1 MMFQRWCCS
10 NGSTSFSASALLGDV
25 RDLACTNCPR
35 RFTSEPGG
43 GRAPVAQL
51 ANVGSPEKQPLK
63 RDWWSGGCSNSFMVD
78 DTETSAVDEKGLQM

>member
-1 MMFQRWCCS
+1 MVVLPSVLRHCWLS
-10 NGSTSFSASALLGDV
+10 DV